1 MKFLD
6 YFQTTNQLGHEQMV
20 NVHFPWIF
28 WILMAFNLVALA
40 YVRTAHPGYI
50 TVLFR
55 TGIYNRQLYQ
65 NVQEDLR
72 LNSAGSVLLTMG
84 YFNCFALI
92 VSAIIPGAPA
102 SFTWIMVFV
111 IAGVMVLKFLVIRL
125 LGSITETREGL
136 TEHWINHLIYFQI
149 ITLILTPALCFTQ
162 FLAQSVKEEL
172 ILAMV
177 IFIGILIFIREIQS
191 FIRAIRQRI
200 PVVYIILYLCTLEL
214 IPLVVLIRVLVR

>member
-6 YFQTTNQLGHEQMV
+6 YFQSTNQLGHEQMV
-20 NVHFPWIF
+20 DTHFPWVF

-72 LNSAGSVLLTMG
+72 LNSAGSVLLTIG

-92 VSAIIPGAPA
+92 VSAVIPGAAP
-102 SFTWIMVFV
+102 SMTWVMLLV
-111 IAGVMVLKFLVIRL
+111 IAGVMLLKFLMIRL
-125 LGSITETREGL
+125 LGIISETREGL

-149 ITLILTPALCFTQ
+149 ITLILTPVLCFTQ
-162 FLAQSVKEEL
+162 FLAQSVKTEL
-172 ILAMV
+172 LPAMGV
-177 IFIGILIFIREIQS
+177 FIGILIFIREFQS